1 VLVAAAVCPHPP
13 LLVPEATGASGAGDP
28 ELVRLRTA
36 CGCAVGS
43 LRAAN
48 LDLIVA
54 VGSAPRTAEYPPQA
68 TASLKEFGVP
78 YPAPDVAVPD
88 IPVPDVPVP
97 DVPVPDVPVPDVPAP
112 EAPVPDVPVLP
123 LALTVG
129 SWLLSSAGASTS
141 DNVAYWGIA
150 ADAPPAECLELGGKL
165 AAQAPWVGL
174 LILGDGP
181 GRRARN
187 APGAADPEAS
197 GYEDH
202 VAAALA
208 AADHAALAALE
219 PSRDAELFTAGRPA
233 WQVLAGAAAAATGAA
248 FDAEL
253 GYAAAPFEVTYFV
266 ATWHRLGPR

>member
-1 VLVAAAVCPHPP
+1 M
-13 LLVPEATGASGAGDP
+13 
-28 ELVRLRTA
+28 
-36 CGCAVGS
+36 
-43 LRAAN
+43 
-48 LDLIVA
+48 A

-68 TASLKEFGVP
+68 AASLKEFGVP
-78 YPAPDVAVPD
+78 YPAAVPA
-88 IPVPDVPVP
+88 
-97 DVPVPDVPVPDVPAP
+97 PDVPAP
-112 EAPVPDVPVLP
+112 DVPALP

-129 SWLLSSAGASTS
+129 RWLLSGAFAAGASAS

-150 ADAPPAECLELGGKL
+150 ADAPPADCLGLGGKL
-165 AAQAPWVGL
+165 AAQASRVGL

-197 GYEDH
+197 AYDGQ

-219 PSRDAELFTAGRPA
+219 PSRDAGLFTAGRPA

-253 GYAAAPFEVTYFV
+253 HYAADPFEVTYFV
-266 ATWHRLGPR
+266 ATWHRRGPR